1 MLYVK
6 ENTEKKIDKP
16 IKNWEKDVNRHQRRH
31 ADSKQ
36 WHEKIISHIFKEL
49 QTEIA
54 MRYHCT
60 FIRKAKIQDTD
71 NTKH

>member
-16 IKNWEKDVNRHQRRH
+16 IKNWEKDVNRRQRRH

-36 WHEKIISHIFKEL
+36 
-49 QTEIA
+49 
-54 MRYHCT
+54 
-60 FIRKAKIQDTD
+60 
-71 NTKH
+71 